1 MRNSTANKGEIEG
14 IIMSEREEL
23 DKLQKKVSM
32 LNIEHQDML
41 RKLIIFNS
49 ELAEQSRKICTL
61 YEEINNK
68 LDGD

>member
-1 MRNSTANKGEIEG
+1 
-14 IIMSEREEL
+14 MSEREEL